1 MRTNFLLL
9 ALLIPLIG
17 ETQSF
22 FNLRRHRNL
31 TVFAGS
37 GTAAYF
43 GELTNPGQLNKPRYS
58 FVAGSEFFFLPRFSL
73 RTEAIW
79 FRIAGDDAIANDDRK
94 VRNLSFFAN
103 NKEFNAVAT
112 VNLVPLPSRFDL
124 RSYFNVYGFAG
135 IGLLVMNPK
144 TKYDGK
150 TYALQPIQ
158 TEGVKY
164 SRFQPAFPVGF
175 GIRFTYKMA
184 ASIVAEGGYRFLKTD
199 YLDDVSGII
208 KDPSKP
214 TKGSFPDPASL
225 SSDIARALADRSNGE
240 ALVRG
245 NPSFNDGYFLFNIKL
260 EYYLEHAFDPFH
272 KDKLKVI
279 RAIDKAP
286 KKR

>member
-1 MRTNFLLL
+1 VVRLNLLL
-9 ALLIPLIG
+9 IAILLPFICDA
-17 ETQSF
+17 QSF

-43 GELTNPGQLNKPRYS
+43 GELSNPGKLNKPRYS

-73 RTEAIW
+73 RAEAIW

-94 VRNLSFFAN
+94 LRNLSFFAN

-135 IGLLVMNPK
+135 MGLLVMNPK

-158 TEGVKY
+158 TEGVAY

-184 ASIVAEGGYRFLKTD
+184 ASIVAEGGYRFLRTD
-199 YLDDVSGII
+199 YLDDVSGIP
-208 KDPSKP
+208 DPDRP
-214 TKGSFPDPASL
+214 TKGKFPDPATL
-225 SSDIARALADRSNGE
+225 SSDIARTLSDRSNGQ
-240 ALVRG
+240 AVVRG
-245 NPSFNDGYFLFNIKL
+245 NPTFNDGYFLFNIKL

-272 KDKLKVI
+272 KDRLKTI

-286 KKR
+286 RRK